1 MILFKIAHPQTTNM
15 NPPRILSVLAV
26 ALSLTLS
33 AVASPEDDAKNAIID
48 LEVKDM
54 SAAKVIAFVGKLAG
68 VKTHYDAPA
77 KNDPV
82 VTLNLT
88 GAPAADAFKYIAA
101 LANLTLTYQKDGAH
115 FDPVK

>member
-1 MILFKIAHPQTTNM
+1 MNTARLF
-15 NPPRILSVLAV
+15 SVLAA
-26 ALSLTLS
+26 ALSLALGG
-33 AVASPEDDAKNAIID
+33 VASPEDDAKNAIID

-54 SAAKVIAFVGKLAG
+54 PAAKVIEFVGKLAK

-82 VTLNLT
+82 VTINLT
-88 GAPAADAFKYIAA
+88 SAPAAEAFKYIAA

>member
-1 MILFKIAHPQTTNM
+1 MNTARLF
-15 NPPRILSVLAV
+15 SVLAA
-26 ALSLTLS
+26 ALSLTLG

-54 SAAKVIAFVGKLAG
+54 PAAKVIEFVGKLAK
-68 VKTHYDAPA
+68 VKTHYEAPA

-82 VTLNLT
+82 VTINLT
-88 GAPAADAFKYIAA
+88 GVPAADAFKHIAA